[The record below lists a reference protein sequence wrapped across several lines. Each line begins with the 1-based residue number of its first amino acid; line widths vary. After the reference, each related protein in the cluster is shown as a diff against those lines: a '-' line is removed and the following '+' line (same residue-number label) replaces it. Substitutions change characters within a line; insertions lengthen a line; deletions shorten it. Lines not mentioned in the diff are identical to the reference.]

1 MSAVVAKLLMIL
13 SVLAMVLLAVSD
25 QSAEYDASVM

>member
-25 QSAEYDASVM
+25 QSAEHDASVM